1 MSNKKTHI
9 FGWLFL
15 GLCVIGGCDSQRTA
29 KSNAASQQKG
39 SNDGQQTT
47 SSAPINL
54 VMALGRLEP
63 KNGVVPIVAAPG
75 DRIEEFTVLVGE
87 IYPQDHE
94 VALLAGRT
102 LLAGELATA
111 KAKLEE
117 AEARQKAEEVAAEA
131 KLAVA
136 AQALKANELK
146 LKEAEERLRSARSEG
161 GEFDLLK
168 LKIDILRDALE
179 NIEKAST
186 PGPAGRSL
194 ATKSQLK
201 QQELTLKAAQYDLI
215 SAERDAENSV
225 QVARLQVEASVL
237 ENTAVS
243 ESIKAAKAAVPIASA
258 KKQIQQLESQIEAAK
273 LQTPIAGTIVS
284 IDASVGQPT
293 AAMPIMRIA
302 DLDSMI
308 CRAEV
313 PVQDIKRISID
324 DKATI
329 SGGGL
334 LQDITGTVT
343 EISMLVGTPMMNN
356 PNPMAPVDY
365 KMVPVVITIDKQH
378 AKRASLLVHTQV
390 SVSIQVKPNR

>member
-273 LQTPIAGTIVS
+273 LQTPITGTIVS